1 MFGPDTIYRIV
12 AIDPGSDTLGVVVL
26 DVDLAARTISI
37 VHGCTIYAA
46 KVINDAAPDAM
57 FYGDRYARLSAQYTA
72 LLGIF
77 RFYQPHAIVHESPF
91 MRKFAEAYRA
101 LSECIQTAIRGSAFD
116 YDPTIVIEYVDPPTA
131 KISVGVD
138 RRAIKN
144 GSKDLVRNAIRSLG
158 FPLGPGVNLEYW
170 SEHTVDALAVG
181 VWKAK
186 LLLGMV

>member
-1 MFGPDTIYRIV
+1 
-12 AIDPGSDTLGVVVL
+12 
-26 DVDLAARTISI
+26 
-37 VHGCTIYAA
+37 
-46 KVINDAAPDAM
+46 
-57 FYGDRYARLSAQYTA
+57 
-72 LLGIF
+72 
-77 RFYQPHAIVHESPF
+77 

-101 LSECIQTAIRGSAFD
+101 LSECIQTAIRGAAFD